1 MRIGGRSSKTLLYQE
16 VIQELYRIIDCEN
29 LKPGDKLPAEREL
42 IEELNVS
49 RNVLREAFH
58 VLKDRGILISRQ
70 GKGRFFGQQPPG
82 YRKLT

>member
-1 MRIGGRSSKTLLYQE
+1 MRLGGRSSKTLLYQE
-16 VIQELYRIIDCEN
+16 VIKELYRIIDQEN

-58 VLKDRGILISRQ
+58 VLEERGILFQDREKE
-70 GKGRFFGQQPPG
+70 GF
-82 YRKLT
+82 

>member
-1 MRIGGRSSKTLLYQE
+1 MRLGGRSSKTLLYQE
-16 VIQELYRIIDCEN
+16 VIKELYRIIDQEN

-58 VLKDRGILISRQ
+58 VLEKEESCFKT
-70 GKGRFFGQQPPG
+70 GK
-82 YRKLT
+82 RKVSEGTAFRV